1 MSRRRYL
8 VAYDISDPVRL
19 RKVHD
24 VVKGYGY
31 SLQYSVFVCDLGEVE
46 KLWLKGDLGK
56 VMHFGED
63 RVAIVD
69 LGDAERRG
77 MDCFEFMGVTPQLP
91 RPGGPHIV

>member
-8 VAYDISDPVRL
+8 LAYDIADPVRL

-31 SLQYSVFVCDLGEVE
+31 SLQYSVFVCDLGDME
-46 KLWLKGDLGK
+46 KFWLKGDLSL
-56 VMHFGED
+56 VLHMTED

-69 LGDAERRG
+69 LGDAEQRG
-77 MDCFEFMGVTPQLP
+77 MECFEFMGQTPLLP
-91 RPGGPHIV
+91 KPGGPHIV